1 MSYDDPCKLRQRT
14 NFGNHWKNDHTF
26 EDFFLEVE
34 HSKMAVFLLPQF
46 THIFSVQGT
55 VTDRIIENKKWEKRT
70 GSARPFACGKKNI
83 KVGFNGRVPG

>member
-55 VTDRIIENKKWEKRT
+55 YRGIIL
-70 GSARPFACGKKNI
+70 
-83 KVGFNGRVPG
+83 VGTPSWPPSGGVAPLDV